1 MLKTIT
7 TDRLHALRKGTEGF
21 LLIDV
26 SPKAAFGENHIP
38 GARNV
43 PLDADDDAGFVA
55 GVALKASGSKT
66 RKVVVYC
73 AGPAC
78 DASSRGARLLVAA
91 GFTSVFDY
99 EGGLAGW
106 TTRKTAEPNIA
117 ARR

>member
-7 TDRLHALRKGTEGF
+7 TDRLHALRKSAEGF

-26 SPKAAFGENHIP
+26 SPKAAFDADHIP

-43 PLDADDDAGFVA
+43 PIDVDDDAGFVA
-55 GVALKASGSKT
+55 GVMLKASGSRT

-78 DASSRGARLLVAA
+78 DASSHGARLLVAA
-91 GFTSVFDY
+91 GFTSVLEY
-99 EGGLAGW
+99 EDGLAGW
-106 TTRKTAEPNIA
+106 ATRKASAPRIA
-117 ARR
+117 GKR